1 MKKIVVSGS
10 GKCREKIDE
19 LIKRL
24 SAFYDVLNYPKDIS
38 KEKFLELYPHIHK
51 EFYENIVK
59 TDVFLLFNYDK
70 DETAG
75 YIGAA
80 GFAEM
85 CFAISQNQL
94 SNKNI
99 EIFIYKMPDKK
110 VQCYDEINLYLQL
123 GWIKLWNKSKQEEQ
137 NGQNCIGN
145 K

>member
-70 DETAG
+70 DETKQPTKIRINFG
-75 YIGAA
+75 TLLLIIVLI
-80 GFAEM
+80 M
-85 CFAISQNQL
+85 IIIIAIIS
-94 SNKNI
+94 KI
-99 EIFIYKMPDKK
+99 
-110 VQCYDEINLYLQL
+110 
-123 GWIKLWNKSKQEEQ
+123 KSKNQK
-137 NGQNCIGN
+137 I
-145 K
+145 